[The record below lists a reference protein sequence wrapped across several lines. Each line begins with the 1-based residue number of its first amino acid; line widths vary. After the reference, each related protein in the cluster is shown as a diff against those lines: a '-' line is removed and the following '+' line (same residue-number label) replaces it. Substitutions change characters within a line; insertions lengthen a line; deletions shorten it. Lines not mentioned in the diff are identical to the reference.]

1 MWCEAAL
8 NDQVENANNF
18 WIIPVDI
25 KAVEIDQLS
34 LPTEEPKEEL
44 SSLEM

>member
-1 MWCEAAL
+1 MWCEAEL

-25 KAVEIDQLS
+25 KAMEIDQLS
-34 LPTEEPKEEL
+34 LPMEEPKEEL
-44 SSLEM
+44 SSPEI